1 MDQRST
7 PKWSSLRDW
16 GYDDGCGLR
25 RRPAR
30 HIPPRR
36 HWDATKGFPGE
47 GPPRR
52 ARSQTPA
59 RRTRSATPSRH
70 RTPDPE
76 RRPRKPRGNSRPC
89 NLSDRRRVRAGDAEN
104 HWTMCDVPFPVNSE
118 TAVCLVCS
126 QRICTACHTAC
137 RQDGRQLLCPT
148 KEWPE
153 RGSFVVNPAVTKAQC
168 KWHQHES
175 AATNTA
181 PLLSA
186 IAEEVKP
193 PPPMPLIEVH
203 NTLNF
208 PAAPGGMVL
217 ADFMPKQSAAD
228 TAATIPTEFE
238 QQIAAEAAR
247 REQLMITSL
256 AKVCSRPALPTA
268 SKFPSRKCRDSRHWL
283 SRPCRNS
290 LPSMPK
296 RAPTDPPTTPSLVDR
311 KSMQA
316 GGFGHC
322 PHFFAARC
330 RPAKPRCI

>member
-1 MDQRST
+1 M
-7 PKWSSLRDW
+7 
-16 GYDDGCGLR
+16 
-25 RRPAR
+25 
-30 HIPPRR
+30 
-36 HWDATKGFPGE
+36 
-47 GPPRR
+47 
-52 ARSQTPA
+52 
-59 RRTRSATPSRH
+59 
-70 RTPDPE
+70 
-76 RRPRKPRGNSRPC
+76 
-89 NLSDRRRVRAGDAEN
+89 
-104 HWTMCDVPFPVNSE
+104 
-118 TAVCLVCS
+118 
-126 QRICTACHTAC
+126 
-137 RQDGRQLLCPT
+137 
-148 KEWPE
+148 
-153 RGSFVVNPAVTKAQC
+153 VNPAVTKAQC

-268 SKFPSRKCRDSRHWL
+268 SKIPKQEMQRFSTLAQQAMSEFVTVHAKESTDGPTDDTEL
-283 SRPCRNS
+283 SR
-290 LPSMPK
+290 
-296 RAPTDPPTTPSLVDR
+296 
-311 KSMQA
+311 
-316 GGFGHC
+316 
-322 PHFFAARC
+322 
-330 RPAKPRCI
+330 